1 MKVDPDQFFVEQK
14 EVISK
19 IRVPEVQEVSA
30 FDDALSGGLFR
41 QAEDPYEGKSFAEV
55 LRMKREKLEAQLKA
69 AAPSEPAAQ
78 AEPEVQPEP
87 KPTGADESLEDR
99 KARLQAQRAAI
110 LEKRR
115 KAREQELN
123 EYNQSQSGAHLDA
136 ARNSFYAQ
144 MIKMDQALPR
154 AQQKNPL
161 PDPSTLPS
169 AKPLAAA
176 SQPSSSVPSGP
187 PAQAAAAFSL
197 DDIEGININ

>member
-136 ARNSFYAQ
+136 DRNSFYAQ
-144 MIKMDQALPR
+144 MIKMD
-154 AQQKNPL
+154 
-161 PDPSTLPS
+161 
-169 AKPLAAA
+169 
-176 SQPSSSVPSGP
+176 
-187 PAQAAAAFSL
+187 
-197 DDIEGININ
+197 